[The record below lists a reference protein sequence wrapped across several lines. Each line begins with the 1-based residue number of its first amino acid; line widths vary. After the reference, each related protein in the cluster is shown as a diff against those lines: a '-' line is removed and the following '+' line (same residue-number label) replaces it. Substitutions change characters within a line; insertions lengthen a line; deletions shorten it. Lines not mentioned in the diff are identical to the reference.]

1 MAEIKK
7 VLILTADAGFGHRSA
22 ANAVAQS
29 LAQYYPGQCQ
39 VEIIN
44 PLDDPRTPFFLR
56 DSQTDY
62 DRIVREVP
70 ELYKLGYEVSGETI
84 PSALI
89 ESGLTVM
96 LYSVMRDI
104 VEEQQPDVILT
115 TYPMYQAP
123 LTSVFAINNI
133 SIPLLAAV
141 TDLATVHRTWFH
153 AQVDLCLV
161 PNEGVF
167 QLGESYG
174 MPAERMRIT
183 GIPVSP
189 ALAGRPQDLTAL
201 RRQLGWE
208 IERTTLLAVGSR
220 RVENLLETL
229 DAINHSGF
237 PMQLVVVAGK
247 DAELFKDLQAIHW
260 HLPVHLYE
268 FVETMPDFMHAADL
282 LICKAGGL
290 IVTEALAASLPLII
304 IDAIPG
310 QETGNAEIVVQG
322 GAGEMALQ
330 PLQVLKVLT
339 HWLENGAVVLQ
350 ERRANAHRLGTPDA
364 ARYVAQ
370 RVMEL
375 AERGPNPNP
384 ANPGQPRLIDLLSRN
399 NVSWQ
404 NLLSR
409 ARAIREENKK
419 ETNVG
424 NE

>member
-1 MAEIKK
+1 
-7 VLILTADAGFGHRSA
+7 
-22 ANAVAQS
+22 
-29 LAQYYPGQCQ
+29 
-39 VEIIN
+39 
-44 PLDDPRTPFFLR
+44 
-56 DSQTDY
+56 
-62 DRIVREVP
+62 
-70 ELYKLGYEVSGETI
+70 LGYEVSGETI

-96 LYSVMRDI
+96 LFSVMRDI
-104 VEEQQPDVILT
+104 LEEHQPDVILT

-167 QLGESYG
+167 HLGESYG
-174 MPAERMRIT
+174 MPADRMRIT

-189 ALAGRPQDLTAL
+189 ALAHRPQDLAAL

-208 IERTTLLAVGSR
+208 PERTTLLAVGSR

-237 PMQLVVVAGK
+237 PLQLVVVAGK
-247 DAELFKDLQAIHW
+247 DAELFKELQAMKW
-260 HLPVHLYE
+260 HLPVHRYE

-322 GAGEMALQ
+322 GAGEMAFQ
-330 PLQVLKVLT
+330 PLQVLKVLA
-339 HWLENGAVVLQ
+339 HWLENGAVLLQ
-350 ERRANAHRLGTPDA
+350 ERRANAHRLGTPEA

-375 AERGPNPNP
+375 AERGPNPSQ

-409 ARAIREENKK
+409 ARAKREESQK
-419 ETNVG
+419 ESSAE